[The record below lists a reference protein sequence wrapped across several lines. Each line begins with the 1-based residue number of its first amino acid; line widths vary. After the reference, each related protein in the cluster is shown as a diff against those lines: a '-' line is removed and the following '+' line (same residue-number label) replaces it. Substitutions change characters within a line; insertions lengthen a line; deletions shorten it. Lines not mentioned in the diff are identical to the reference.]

1 MLLRI
6 TAALAFALAPAP
18 LLAQALTPAEQAQV
32 DRLVTTTLADTG
44 VPSASIAIVRGGA
57 TVFTRA
63 YGKQAEA
70 IPVPRAETI
79 YPIASISK
87 QFVAGVLQQL
97 ENEGKLSL
105 DDTVAKHLA
114 GVTGGERI
122 TIRQLLSHTAG
133 LQDYW
138 PQDYSFAAMATAT
151 RPQGII
157 DRWARK
163 PLDFDPGAQWQY
175 SNTGY
180 VVAGRIAEK
189 VGGKPILQLMRERL
203 LTPLGI
209 RAVDQDDAVGPGFAQ
224 GYQRFALGPI
234 RLEPPAARGWLYAA
248 GDLAMTAG
256 DLAKW
261 NVARLTRAPLLP
273 PDDWAAQETPV
284 KLTSGESSGY
294 GLGVVVSNREGRPVL
309 EHSGGAVGFLLQNMV
324 YPQQKAAVTV
334 LTNGS
339 FSDAATRIANGLA
352 RIVLPPANAEDATAL
367 AAARTLFDQLRNGMP
382 DSGRLTENARFYFTP
397 TALADYRAS
406 LQPLGEPT
414 SFTQAGPARLRGGFV
429 ARRFRVTYPG
439 RALTIATFAEP
450 GADGR
455 WEQFM
460 VSPAQ

>member
-1 MLLRI
+1 MLRHLS
-6 TAALAFALAPAP
+6 LAFALLTPAP

-57 TVFTRA
+57 TVLTRA

-70 IPVPRAETI
+70 IPVARTETI

-87 QFVAGVLQQL
+87 QFVATVLQQL

-105 DDTVAKHLA
+105 DDIVAKHLP
-114 GVTGGERI
+114 GVSGGERI
-122 TIRQLLSHTAG
+122 TIRELLSHTSG

-138 PQDYSFAAMATAT
+138 PQDYSFAAMASAT
-151 RPQGII
+151 KPQGIL

-163 PLDFDPGAQWQY
+163 PLDFEPGAQWQY

-189 VGGKPILQLMRERL
+189 LGGQPILQLMRERL
-203 LTPLGI
+203 LAPLGI
-209 RAVDQDDAVGPGFAQ
+209 RAVDQDDAVGPGYAQ
-224 GYQRFALGPI
+224 GYQRFALGPV

-261 NVARLTRAPLLP
+261 NVARLSRAPLLP
-273 PDDWAAQETPV
+273 AEDWAEQETPV
-284 KLTSGESSGY
+284 KLTNGESSGY
-294 GLGVVVSNREGRPVL
+294 GLGVMISNREGRRVL

-324 YPQQKAAVTV
+324 YPEQKAAVTV

-352 RIVLPPANAEDATAL
+352 RIVLPPANVEDAAAL
-367 AAARTLFDQLRNGMP
+367 AAARMLFDQLRDGAP
-382 DSGRLTENARFYFTP
+382 DAARLTENARFYFTP
-397 TALADYRAS
+397 TALADYSAS
-406 LQPLGEPT
+406 LSPLGEPL

-450 GADGR
+450 GAQGR